1 MKLSKYLKTNFL
13 IILLFIIIIAIIN
26 LMLISFKS
34 DKQAIIGINAITII
48 GFILYIVYD
57 FSRRKK
63 FYDKF
68 LNDLDLLD
76 KKYLITEMINKPNF
90 YDGEILYD
98 ALYEIDKSMAEKIK
112 EYSLNIQDFK
122 EYIEMWIHEVKLP
135 LASINLMIHNHKE
148 LSDKKI
154 IEQLKRI
161 DDDVEQVLYYVRSEN
176 AEKDYLIKETEL
188 NKVIGNVAM
197 KNKDILLENK
207 IDFIVDVGDK
217 KVLTYSKWLEF
228 IINKIVSNSIKYIRS
243 DVEHFIKITAEENNK
258 NTILKIYDNG
268 IGIEK
273 SDISKVFN
281 KTFTGNNGR
290 KIETSTGMGL
300 YITKQLC
307 KKLGH
312 KITIES
318 KENEFTEISLIFNK
332 NDFYNVRTKGAWK
345 RNFNIL
351 VSDMLC
357 YLFVCQN
364 HIVILCTILGKS
376 YWLPNIEN

>member
-207 IDFIVDVGDK
+207 IDFIVDVDDK
-217 KVLTYSKWLEF
+217 KVLTDSKWLEF
-228 IINKIVSNSIKYIRS
+228 IVNQIVSNSIKYIRNGI
-243 DVEHFIKITAEENNK
+243 EHFIKITAEENNK

-273 SDISKVFN
+273 SDIPKVFD

-300 YITKQLC
+300 YIAKQLC

-312 KITIES
+312 KIAIDS
-318 KENEFTEISLIFNK
+318 KENEFTEVSLIFNK
-332 NDFYNVRTKGAWK
+332 NDFYDVRTKGA
-345 RNFNIL
+345 
-351 VSDMLC
+351 
-357 YLFVCQN
+357 
-364 HIVILCTILGKS
+364 
-376 YWLPNIEN
+376 

>member
-1 MKLSKYLKTNFL
+1 MKLSKYLRSNYL
-13 IILLFIIIIAIIN
+13 IILLFIVIISIIN
-26 LMLISFKS
+26 LMLVSFKVEN
-34 DKQAIIGINAITII
+34 QAIMGVNLTAIL
-48 GFILYIVYD
+48 GFIIYVAYD
-57 FSRRKK
+57 FGRRKK
-63 FYDKF
+63 FYNKF

-76 KKYLITEMINKPNF
+76 KKYLITEMIDKPEF

-98 ALYEIDKSMAEKIK
+98 TLYEIDKSMSEKIK

-135 LASINLMIHNHKE
+135 LSSINLMIHNNKE

-154 IEQLKRI
+154 VEQLKRI

-207 IDFIVDVGDK
+207 IDFIVDVDDK
-217 KVLTYSKWLEF
+217 KVLTDSKWLEF
-228 IINKIVSNSIKYIRS
+228 IVNQIVSNSIKYIRN
-243 DVEHFIKITAEENNK
+243 DVEHLIKITTEENNK
-258 NTILKIYDNG
+258 NVILKIYDNG
-268 IGIEK
+268 IGISK
-273 SDISKVFN
+273 SDIPKVFD

-300 YITKQLC
+300 YISKQLC

-312 KITIES
+312 KITVDS
-318 KENEFTEISLIFNK
+318 KENEYTEVSILFNK
-332 NDFYNVRTKGAWK
+332 NDFLNVAK
-345 RNFNIL
+345 
-351 VSDMLC
+351 
-357 YLFVCQN
+357 
-364 HIVILCTILGKS
+364 
-376 YWLPNIEN
+376 

>member
-1 MKLSKYLKTNFL
+1 MKFSKYLKNNYL
-13 IILLFIIIIAIIN
+13 IILLFIVIIAIID
-26 LMLISFKS
+26 LMLISFKTNN
-34 DKQAIIGINAITII
+34 QAIVGVTVTGVL
-48 GFILYIVYD
+48 GFILYLIYD
-57 FSRRKK
+57 FYRRKK

-68 LNDLDLLD
+68 INDLDLLD
-76 KKYLITEMINKPNF
+76 KKYLITEMIEKPNF
-90 YDGEILYD
+90 YEGEILYD
-98 ALYEIDKSMAEKIK
+98 TLYEIDKSMAEKIK

-135 LASINLMIHNHKE
+135 LSSINLMIHNNKE

-154 IEQLKRI
+154 VEQLKRI

-207 IDFIVDVGDK
+207 IDFIVDVDDR
-217 KVLTYSKWLEF
+217 KVLTDSKWLEF
-228 IINKIVSNSIKYIRS
+228 IVNQIVSNSIKYIRNG
-243 DVEHFIKITAEENNK
+243 VEHFIKITTEENNQ

-273 SDISKVFN
+273 SDITKVFD

-300 YITKQLC
+300 YIAKQLC

-312 KITIES
+312 KIAIDS
-318 KENEFTEISLIFNK
+318 KENEFTEVSILFNK
-332 NDFYNVRTKGAWK
+332 DDFL
-345 RNFNIL
+345 NIA
-351 VSDMLC
+351 
-357 YLFVCQN
+357 
-364 HIVILCTILGKS
+364 K
-376 YWLPNIEN
+376 

>member
-1 MKLSKYLKTNFL
+1 MKLSKYLRSNYL
-13 IILLFIIIIAIIN
+13 IILLFIVIISIIN
-26 LMLISFKS
+26 LMLVSFKVEN
-34 DKQAIIGINAITII
+34 QAIMGVNLTTIL
-48 GFILYIVYD
+48 GFIIYVVYD
-57 FSRRKK
+57 FGRRKK
-63 FYDKF
+63 FYNKF

-76 KKYLITEMINKPNF
+76 KKYLITEMIDKPEF

-98 ALYEIDKSMAEKIK
+98 ALYEIDKSMSEKIK

-135 LASINLMIHNHKE
+135 LSSINLMIHNNKE

-154 IEQLKRI
+154 VEQLKRI

-176 AEKDYLIKETEL
+176 AEKDYLIKETEV

-207 IDFIVDVGDK
+207 IDFIVDVDDK
-217 KVLTYSKWLEF
+217 KVLTDSKWLEF
-228 IINKIVSNSIKYIRS
+228 IVNQIVSNSIKYIRNG
-243 DVEHFIKITAEENNK
+243 VEHFIKITAEENNK

-273 SDISKVFN
+273 SDIPKVFD

-300 YITKQLC
+300 YIAKQLC

-312 KITIES
+312 KIAIDS
-318 KENEFTEISLIFNK
+318 KENEFTEVSILFNK
-332 NDFYNVRTKGAWK
+332 DDFL
-345 RNFNIL
+345 NIA
-351 VSDMLC
+351 
-357 YLFVCQN
+357 
-364 HIVILCTILGKS
+364 K
-376 YWLPNIEN
+376 

>member
-1 MKLSKYLKTNFL
+1 MKLSKYLRSNYL
-13 IILLFIIIIAIIN
+13 IILLFIVIISIIN
-26 LMLISFKS
+26 LMLVSFKVENL
-34 DKQAIIGINAITII
+34 AIMGVNLTAIL
-48 GFILYIVYD
+48 GFIIYVVYD
-57 FSRRKK
+57 FGRRKK
-63 FYDKF
+63 FYNKF

-76 KKYLITEMINKPNF
+76 KKYLITEMIDKPEF

-98 ALYEIDKSMAEKIK
+98 TLYEIDKSMSEKIK

-135 LASINLMIHNHKE
+135 LSSINLMIHNNKE

-154 IEQLKRI
+154 VEQLKRI

-176 AEKDYLIKETEL
+176 AEKDYLIKETEV

-207 IDFIVDVGDK
+207 IDFIVDVDDK
-217 KVLTYSKWLEF
+217 KVLTDSKWLEF
-228 IINKIVSNSIKYIRS
+228 IVNQIVSNSIKYIRNG
-243 DVEHFIKITAEENNK
+243 VEHFIKITAEENNK

-273 SDISKVFN
+273 SDIPKVFD

-300 YITKQLC
+300 YIAKQLC

-312 KITIES
+312 KIAIDS
-318 KENEFTEISLIFNK
+318 KENEFTEVSILFNK
-332 NDFYNVRTKGAWK
+332 DDFL
-345 RNFNIL
+345 NIA
-351 VSDMLC
+351 
-357 YLFVCQN
+357 
-364 HIVILCTILGKS
+364 K
-376 YWLPNIEN
+376 

>member
-1 MKLSKYLKTNFL
+1 MKLSKYLKSNYL
-13 IILLFIIIIAIIN
+13 IILLFIVIISIIN
-26 LMLISFKS
+26 LMLVSFKVEN
-34 DKQAIIGINAITII
+34 QAIMGVNLTAIL
-48 GFILYIVYD
+48 GFIIYVVYD
-57 FSRRKK
+57 FGRRKK
-63 FYDKF
+63 FYNKF

-76 KKYLITEMINKPNF
+76 KKYLITEMIDKPEF

-98 ALYEIDKSMAEKIK
+98 TLYEIDKSMSEKIK

-135 LASINLMIHNHKE
+135 LSSINLMIHNNKE

-154 IEQLKRI
+154 VEQLKRI

-207 IDFIVDVGDK
+207 IDFIVDVDDK
-217 KVLTYSKWLEF
+217 KVLTDSKWLEF
-228 IINKIVSNSIKYIRS
+228 IVNQIVSNSIKYIRNG
-243 DVEHFIKITAEENNK
+243 VEHFIKITAEENNK

-273 SDISKVFN
+273 SDITKVFD

-300 YITKQLC
+300 YIAKQLC

-312 KITIES
+312 KIAIDS
-318 KENEFTEISLIFNK
+318 KENEFTEVSLIFNK
-332 NDFYNVRTKGAWK
+332 NDFYDVRTKGA
-345 RNFNIL
+345 
-351 VSDMLC
+351 
-357 YLFVCQN
+357 
-364 HIVILCTILGKS
+364 
-376 YWLPNIEN
+376 

>member
-1 MKLSKYLKTNFL
+1 MKLSKYLKTNYL
-13 IILLFIIIIAIIN
+13 TILLFIIIIAIID
-26 LMLISFKS
+26 LMLVSFKT
-34 DKQAIIGINAITII
+34 DRQAVIGVSITAIV
-48 GFILYIVYD
+48 GFVLYIIYD
-57 FSRRKK
+57 FNRRKK
-63 FYDKF
+63 FYNKL

-76 KKYLITEMINKPNF
+76 KKYLITEMIDKPDF
-90 YDGEILYD
+90 YEGEIFYE

-122 EYIEMWIHEVKLP
+122 EYIEMWIHEAKLP
-135 LASINLMIHNHKE
+135 LASLNLIVHNHKE

-154 IEQLKRI
+154 VEQLKRI

-207 IDFIVDVGDK
+207 IDFIVDVDDK
-217 KVLTYSKWLEF
+217 KVLTDSKWLEF
-228 IINKIVSNSIKYIRS
+228 IVNQIVSNSIKYIRNGV
-243 DVEHFIKITAEENNK
+243 DHFIKITAEENNK

-273 SDISKVFN
+273 SDITKVFD

-300 YITKQLC
+300 YIAKQLC

-312 KITIES
+312 KIAIDS
-318 KENEFTEISLIFNK
+318 KENEFTEVSILFNK
-332 NDFYNVRTKGAWK
+332 DDFL
-345 RNFNIL
+345 NIA
-351 VSDMLC
+351 
-357 YLFVCQN
+357 
-364 HIVILCTILGKS
+364 K
-376 YWLPNIEN
+376 